1 MVPRM
6 RNYING
12 EWRSANGTEV
22 LQVVDPARQ
31 VILADVI
38 MSTAADIDA
47 AAQAAAAAFSG
58 WRRTPAPDRIQYLF
72 RLKMLL
78 E

>member
-47 AAQAAAAAFSG
+47 AAQDVRALLPGAAGSGSLVAA
-58 WRRTPAPDRIQYLF
+58 
-72 RLKMLL
+72 
-78 E
+78 